1 MELTS
6 IQYMF
11 LGLHLV
17 TWVLLLVV
25 YSEFR
30 SWKREIRLHIN
41 YDNTL
46 RARRRELKNGDNIE

>member
-6 IQYMF
+6 TQIIF
-11 LGLHLV
+11 LGFDCV
-17 TWVLLLVV
+17 TWILFLVM

>member
-1 MELTS
+1 MELTNTQ
-6 IQYMF
+6 IIF
-11 LGLHLV
+11 LGFHCV
-17 TWVLLLVV
+17 TWVLLFIV

-46 RARRRELKNGDNIE
+46 RAKRRELNNGENIE

>member
-1 MELTS
+1 MGLTS
-6 IQYMF
+6 TQIIF
-11 LGLHLV
+11 LGFHCV
-17 TWVLLLVV
+17 TWILFLVM

-46 RARRRELKNGDNIE
+46 RAKRQEFKNGDNIE

>member
-6 IQYMF
+6 TQIIF
-11 LGLHLV
+11 LGFHCV
-17 TWVLLLVV
+17 TWILFLVM

-46 RARRRELKNGDNIE
+46 RAKRQEFKNGDNIE

>member
-6 IQYMF
+6 TQIIF
-11 LGLHLV
+11 LGLHCV
-17 TWVLLLVV
+17 TWILLVML

-46 RARRRELKNGDNIE
+46 RARRRELKNGDNIK